1 MKKFLIYPLICVAT
15 FFVVVLFFN
24 ANFHTPALYL
34 TKPTGKNIWQFQ
46 SIDTMKYSRDL
57 AKEKLQDA
65 SFDAI
70 IERQMKAIADTGAT
84 HVAIATPYDEEF
96 IPFLKRWV
104 SAARKQHLK
113 VWFRGNF
120 SGWEGW
126 FGYIRMSRGNHIAK
140 TREFIMGHPE
150 LFENGDA
157 FTSCP
162 ECENGGSGDPRKT
175 GDVTGY
181 RNFLISEYDTANKA
195 FKDIGRR
202 VTTNYFSMNA
212 DVARLIMDRKTTER
226 LGGIVTI
233 DHYVKTPEKLAADI
247 RDIARSSGGHIVLG
261 EFGVPIPDINGN
273 ISSEEQAQW
282 ISTAFKEM
290 THIPELVGM
299 NYWVSVGGSTELW
312 DIDGIANP
320 AVDVLESYYH
330 TDIFFG
336 RVFDEFG
343 FPISDAIVRSTERET
358 QSGTNGYFEI
368 AIPFKDEAKTLS
380 LSKGGY
386 LDTSIP
392 VEVGTE
398 TMVTLIKERKTFK
411 EKCLLF
417 FKKIVTSF

>member
-1 MKKFLIYPLICVAT
+1 MKKFLIYPLIGVT
-15 FFVVVLFFN
+15 LIFVVALFFN

-57 AKEKLQDA
+57 AKEKLNDA
-65 SFDAI
+65 SFDTI
-70 IERQMKAIADTGAT
+70 IESQIKAIASTGAT

-126 FGYIRMSRGNHIAK
+126 FGYTKMSRGNHIAK
-140 TREFIMGHPE
+140 TQEFIMRHPD

-181 RNFLISEYDTANKA
+181 RNFLISEYDVANKA
-195 FKDIGRR
+195 FKDIGRM

-212 DVARLIMDRKTTER
+212 DVARLIMDSATTKR

-233 DHYVKTPEKLAADI
+233 DHYVATPEKLVSDI
-247 RDIARSSGGHIVLG
+247 RDIARNSGGQVILG
-261 EFGVPIPDINGN
+261 EFGAPIPDIHGDL
-273 ISSEEQAQW
+273 SPEDQAQW
-282 ISTAFKEM
+282 IDAALKGM
-290 THIPELVGM
+290 TDIPELVGM

-320 AVDVLESYYH
+320 VVDTLESYYH

-343 FPISDAIVRSTERET
+343 FPISNAIVRSTERET
-358 QSGTNGYFEI
+358 RSGTNGYFEI

-380 LSKGGY
+380 FSREGY
-386 LDTSIP
+386 LDDSVS

-398 TMVTLIKERKTFK
+398 TMVTLIKEHKTFK